1 MIPDSGADCLMET
14 RQSSRMEH
22 YVWRGLNYHQ
32 TWSVQMKA
40 IRLYRNPDCAKCARL
55 ARIHHRF
62 DWLNRFEDTTDVPAT
77 GALALGEIV
86 VQDLAS
92 GQLFKGVECFSLLCR
107 HIPAYW
113 FNLLLLY
120 LPPYRRYIDR
130 EVRGCSGVS
139 CALSEPSREGGDH
152 AGPATR

>member
-1 MIPDSGADCLMET
+1 LQL
-14 RQSSRMEH
+14 RQGSRTEH
-22 YVWRGLNYHQ
+22 YVWRGLNYHKM
-32 TWSVQMKA
+32 WSLQMKA